1 MGRYVFIGGLKYVF
15 IGVPELIYY
24 FYLNFVKSVL
34 YMILRQAS
42 QIEMNPK
49 KKF

>member
-1 MGRYVFIGGLKYVF
+1 MGRYVF

-24 FYLNFVKSVL
+24 FYLNLVKSFL
-34 YMILRQAS
+34 YVILSEGPQTA
-42 QIEMNPK
+42 MNPK

>member
-1 MGRYVFIGGLKYVF
+1 MGRCVFIEGLKYVF

-24 FYLNFVKSVL
+24 FYLNSVKSFPYV
-34 YMILRQAS
+34 ILRQAS